1 MTHGTDSS
9 TRLDD
14 HDHEHDPRD
23 PVYTDDARDEAYH
36 AEDETERDNDT
47 ELDAAARPDATDT
60 VDDDRDDARD
70 DGLTSSDETRY
81 DNDERAD
88 ETRAAA
94 ENQYGDDTRA
104 GGENQYGDE
113 TRAAGDHDDVRD
125 DEARDDEVTRGGDPF
140 GVNEATRERD
150 AFQADEADYEAT
162 HGDHR
167 TDGEAIAVPAGPVES
182 NPPTAVAVAPV
193 NAVDQQDQHDDAGAY
208 EAGTD
213 RDAVEAANADS
224 STGTVYES
232 ETAQEADDQRADNGP
247 IVPAATSEAPAPTSG
262 ASDATSGAPDAT
274 SEAPDATSEA
284 QPVHDEM
291 KPGSVEPALIAA
303 FWNDG
308 DAEGIRVR
316 WRELQLR
323 FIDDPESV
331 TGEAELLVEE
341 AVASFTGA
349 INRAKQELGDWRDGE
364 GNDTERLRAAVR
376 SYRDF
381 LDRLLGL

>member
-36 AEDETERDNDT
+36 AEDDTERDNDTDT

-60 VDDDRDDARD
+60 VDDDRDDAPND
-70 DGLTSSDETRY
+70 ELTSSDETR
-81 DNDERAD
+81 AD
-88 ETRAAA
+88 EMRAGENRYDVDTRTGDDQAADYDQAAGHDQAAA
-94 ENQYGDDTRA
+94 GYNEAAGHDQAAAGYNQAADYD
-104 GGENQYGDE
+104 Q
-113 TRAAGDHDDVRD
+113 AGDHDVRD
-125 DEARDDEVTRGGDPF
+125 HDARDDEVTRGGDPF

-150 AFQADEADYEAT
+150 AFQADEADYESTHT
-162 HGDHR
+162 HGDNR
-167 TDGEAIAVPAGPVES
+167 TDGEAIAVPAGPVEA

-193 NAVDQQDQHDDAGAY
+193 NAVEQDDDAGAY

-224 STGTVYES
+224 STGTVYEGG
-232 ETAQEADDQRADNGP
+232 TAQEADDQRADNGP
-247 IVPAATSEAPAPTSG
+247 I
-262 ASDATSGAPDAT
+262 
-274 SEAPDATSEA
+274 APDATSEA
-284 QPVHDEM
+284 QSVHDDM
-291 KPGSVEPALIAA
+291 KPGSVEPAPIAA

-308 DAEGIRVR
+308 DAEGIRER

-331 TGEAELLVEE
+331 TGEAERLVEE
-341 AVASFTGA
+341 AVASLTGA
-349 INRAKQELGDWRDGE
+349 LNRAKQELGDWRDGQ